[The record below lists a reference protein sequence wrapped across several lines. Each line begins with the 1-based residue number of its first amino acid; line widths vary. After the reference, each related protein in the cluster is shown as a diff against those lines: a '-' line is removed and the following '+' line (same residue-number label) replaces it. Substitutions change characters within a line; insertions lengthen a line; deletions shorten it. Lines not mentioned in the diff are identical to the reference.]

1 MLEDTQLINR
11 NFKTIVFNF
20 EQIFKSVS
28 QNDLFLYSKSH
39 FSFTEVE
46 KISYFPLAYSVR
58 LYLITSIQAIRT
70 SGDYLEAR

>member
-1 MLEDTQLINR
+1 VLEDTQLINR